1 MSQDLVSLLLLLPLC
16 DISSS
21 FSFSRVACLFVC
33 CCCLALMVD
42 VFMVSHLADDSEVP
56 VQLKDATDDMYTLQ
70 YHPTA
75 HGHHTIDITW
85 AGEHILKR

>member
-1 MSQDLVSLLLLLPLC
+1 
-16 DISSS
+16 
-21 FSFSRVACLFVC
+21 
-33 CCCLALMVD
+33 MVD

-56 VQLKDATDDMYTLQ
+56 FQLKDATDDMYTLQ